1 MNEIII
7 NGIIEESQEL
17 SGSIRYARGIKGDDG
32 IGISDISKTSTSGK
46 VDTYTII
53 LTDGTTKTFTVTNGN
68 DGTNGISVS
77 SVSINKSG
85 HLIVVFSDG
94 TSVDAGIAKGDKGDK
109 GDTGVSDVQING
121 YSITNTENG
130 VANIPIGSSTS
141 FGVFKVGSGV
151 GVSSGGGLMSQPAID
166 KEIINR
172 SSTYKHLNPHN
183 LDLAVKS
190 AMCDGKGNPW
200 TVSEQIAAQNRMGIG
215 NIELIK
221 EISLTED
228 VAAIDLLTTTE
239 DIELRECFVFGK
251 VLFTSSG
258 EKKISMYKTMDSGMN
273 YFTFNGSC
281 NVTEEHVTN
290 STPWYWSRF
299 IYPLGETGQVITLE
313 PVPTTETLFG
323 CVNNSLDITYNTVQ
337 SSSTHIIDN
346 LTLRLI
352 GSDDTNLIK
361 AGSTFSIYGRKV
373 R

>member
-1 MNEIII
+1 MNETII

-17 SGSIRYARGIKGDDG
+17 SGSMRYARGVKGDKGDDG

-46 VDTYTII
+46 VDTYTIT
-53 LTDGTTKTFTVTNGN
+53 LTDGTTKTFTVTNGK
-68 DGTNGISVS
+68 DGANGISVS

-94 TSVDAGIAKGDKGDK
+94 TSVDAGIAKGD
-109 GDTGVSDVQING
+109 TGVIDVQING
-121 YSITNTENG
+121 ASITDEENR
-130 VANIPIGSSTS
+130 VANIPIGSGTN
-141 FGVFKVGSGV
+141 FGVFKLGSGI
-151 GVSSGGGLMSQPAID
+151 GISSGGGLMSQPASGS
-166 KEIINR
+166 EIMNR
-172 SSTYKHLNPHN
+172 SSTYRMLSPRT

-190 AMCDGKGNPW
+190 AMCDGKGEAW
-200 TVSEQIAAQNRMGIG
+200 TVSEQIAAQKRMGVG

-221 EISLTED
+221 EITLTED
-228 VAAIDLLTTTE
+228 VAAIDLFTTE
-239 DIELRECFVFGK
+239 ENIELRECFVFGK

-258 EKKISMYKTMDSGMN
+258 EKNISMYKTMDSGLN
-273 YFTFNGSC
+273 YFSFNGAC

-323 CVNNSLDITYNTVQ
+323 GVNNSLDITYNTVQ